1 MSMQIN
7 GNYAPARNSY
17 AEQAREGQAAGR
29 AESAGR
35 AEKPEK
41 TGGAEKPERADRVT
55 KARDAAGTPRLKDGY
70 IPGEK
75 AGQKPSGLYRVEK
88 DESGRRKILYDDPHR
103 LRKEQPEKAADGKG
117 RVAGKRPEEA
127 ADGKEQR
134 ANGNNPGEPE
144 EKCVGNTDR
153 VEREIRK
160 LKEEK
165 KQLEQKIQS
174 ASGDEEKARD
184 LERKLAQVE
193 QELSRKDTD
202 AYSRQNT
209 VFS

>member
-1 MSMQIN
+1 MT
-7 GNYAPARNSY
+7 
-17 AEQAREGQAAGR
+17 E
-29 AESAGR
+29 
-35 AEKPEK
+35 
-41 TGGAEKPERADRVT
+41 
-55 KARDAAGTPRLKDGY
+55 ARDAAGTPRLKDGY

-103 LRKEQPEKAADGKG
+103 LRKEQPEEAADGKG
-117 RVAGKRPEEA
+117 RVAGKRPEEAAGSKERVAGKCPEEA

-165 KQLEQKIQS
+165 KQLEQQIQS

-202 AYSRQNT
+202 AYRRQNT